1 MRPNMGSLDRI
12 IRGVAGLAL
21 LAFALGLIFP
31 GTGWNWL
38 GWIGVVL
45 IITAL
50 VRICPAYTLIGVR
63 TGS

>member
-45 IITAL
+45 IVTAL

>member
-1 MRPNMGSLDRI
+1 MRWNMETVDRI

-45 IITAL
+45 IVTAL

>member
-12 IRGVAGLAL
+12 IRAIAGLAL

-45 IITAL
+45 IITAA
-50 VRICPAYTLIGVR
+50 VRVCPAYTLIGVR

>member
-45 IITAL
+45 IVTAL

-63 TGS
+63 TWS